1 MEQVFSEQQ
10 MTQLE
15 DFLLAHMEDEGC
27 MPLDVAHGYL
37 TAVLS
42 GPHMIMPNTW
52 LPNVLGDVDF
62 ASEEEAGQVMG
73 LLMSL
78 YNSTLMELESG
89 EYEPMILSME
99 ENYDEPLP
107 LPYGWCE
114 GYIMGWNA
122 HGEDTID
129 AMAQD
134 EEAALNL
141 GPVAAFMMYEED
153 QLLAPPNEAE
163 HRQAA
168 DLLAESAVDLFR
180 WWLPRRDNPVGR
192 A

>member
-163 HRQAA
+163 HCQAA